1 MKRKFL
7 EDLGLEK
14 EDIDTIMAENGKDV
28 EKAKA
33 DYEDVKAQLE
43 TANATIT
50 DLKKNNVDNEKL
62 QNKVTEYE
70 TEIAKLKDEAAK
82 KDFNYRLEDAL
93 KGSKAKNLKALK
105 ALLDM
110 DKVKIEG
117 DKFTGLEEQLT
128 ALKESDA
135 YLFDAEEQQQPQLGG
150 FKPTNTGGSPNSF
163 KNPWSKEH
171 RNLTEQARIL
181 KENPQLA
188 QQLKASA
195 N

>member
-14 EDIDTIMAENGKDV
+14 EDIDSIMAENGKDV

-70 TEIAKLKDEAAK
+70 TEITKLKDEAAK

-110 DKVKIEG
+110 DKVKLEG

-135 YLFDAEEQQQPQLGG
+135 YLFDAEEQQPPQLGG
-150 FKPTNTGGSPNSF
+150 FKPTNTGGAP
-163 KNPWSKEH
+163 KGITKEQFH
-171 RNLTEQARIL
+171 KMSYSERAELYNAQPEVYKQLTQ
-181 KENPQLA
+181 
-188 QQLKASA
+188 
-195 N
+195 

>member
-14 EDIDTIMAENGKDV
+14 EDIDSIMAENGKDV

-110 DKVKIEG
+110 DKVKLEG

-135 YLFDAEEQQQPQLGG
+135 YLFDAEEQQPPQLGG
-150 FKPTNTGGSPNSF
+150 FKPTNTGGA
-163 KNPWSKEH
+163 SKGITKEQFH
-171 RNLTEQARIL
+171 KMSYSERAELYNAQPEVYKQLTQ
-181 KENPQLA
+181 
-188 QQLKASA
+188 
-195 N
+195 

>member
-14 EDIDTIMAENGKDV
+14 ETIDSIMSENGKDV

-70 TEIAKLKDEAAK
+70 TEITKLKDEAAK

-93 KGSKAKNLKALK
+93 KCSKAKNLKALK

-110 DKVKIEG
+110 DKVKLEG

-128 ALKESDA
+128 ALKESDT
-135 YLFDAEEQQQPQLGG
+135 YLFDVEEQQPPQLGG
-150 FKPTNTGGSPNSF
+150 FKPTNTGGA
-163 KNPWSKEH
+163 SKGITKEQFH
-171 RNLTEQARIL
+171 KMSYSERAELYNAQPEVYKQLTQ
-181 KENPQLA
+181 
-188 QQLKASA
+188 
-195 N
+195 

>member
-14 EDIDTIMAENGKDV
+14 EDIDSIMAENGKDV

-43 TANATIT
+43 TATATIT

-110 DKVKIEG
+110 DKVKLEG

-135 YLFDAEEQQQPQLGG
+135 YLFDAEEQQPPQLGG
-150 FKPTNTGGSPNSF
+150 FKPTNTGGA
-163 KNPWSKEH
+163 SKGITKEQFNKMSYSE
-171 RNLTEQARIL
+171 RAELYNAQPEVYKQLTQ
-181 KENPQLA
+181 
-188 QQLKASA
+188 
-195 N
+195 

>member
-14 EDIDTIMAENGKDV
+14 EVIDSIMAENGKDV

-43 TANATIT
+43 TAQATIS
-50 DLKKNNVDNEKL
+50 DLKKNNADNEVL

-70 TEIAKLKDEAAK
+70 TEIAKLKDEAIK

-93 KGSKAKNLKALK
+93 KGSKAKNVKALK

-110 DKVKIEG
+110 DKVKLEG
-117 DKFTGLEEQLT
+117 EKFTGLEEQLT

-135 YLFDAEEQQQPQLGG
+135 YLFETEEQPPQQLGG
-150 FKPTNTGGSPNSF
+150 FKPTNTGGSP
-163 KNPWSKEH
+163 KGITKEQFH
-171 RNLTEQARIL
+171 KMSYSERVELYNTQPEVYS
-181 KENPQLA
+181 
-188 QQLKASA
+188 QLK

>member
-14 EDIDTIMAENGKDV
+14 EDIDSIMAENGKDV

-43 TANATIT
+43 TATATIT

-110 DKVKIEG
+110 DKVKLEG

-135 YLFDAEEQQQPQLGG
+135 YLFDAEEQQPPQLGG
-150 FKPTNTGGSPNSF
+150 FKPTNTGGA
-163 KNPWSKEH
+163 SKGITKEQFH
-171 RNLTEQARIL
+171 KMSYSERAELYNAQPEVYKQLTQ
-181 KENPQLA
+181 
-188 QQLKASA
+188 
-195 N
+195 

>member
-14 EDIDTIMAENGKDV
+14 EDIDSIMAENGKDV

-43 TANATIT
+43 TAHATIT

-70 TEIAKLKDEAAK
+70 TEITKLKDEAAK

-110 DKVKIEG
+110 DKVKLEG

-135 YLFDAEEQQQPQLGG
+135 YLFDAEEQQPPQLGG
-150 FKPTNTGGSPNSF
+150 FKPTNTGGA
-163 KNPWSKEH
+163 SKGITKEQFH
-171 RNLTEQARIL
+171 KMSYSERAELYNAQPEVYKQLTQ
-181 KENPQLA
+181 
-188 QQLKASA
+188 
-195 N
+195 

>member
-28 EKAKA
+28 EKARA

-43 TANATIT
+43 TTNATIT

-110 DKVKIEG
+110 EKVKLEG

-135 YLFDAEEQQQPQLGG
+135 YLFDAEEQQPPQLGG
-150 FKPTNTGGSPNSF
+150 FKPTNTGGAP
-163 KNPWSKEH
+163 KGITKEQFH
-171 RNLTEQARIL
+171 KMSYSERAELYNAQPEVYKQLTQ
-181 KENPQLA
+181 
-188 QQLKASA
+188 
-195 N
+195 

>member
-14 EDIDTIMAENGKDV
+14 EDIDSIMAENGKDV

-33 DYEDVKAQLE
+33 DYEDVKTQLE

-110 DKVKIEG
+110 DKVKLEG

-135 YLFDAEEQQQPQLGG
+135 YLFDAEEQQPPQLGG
-150 FKPTNTGGSPNSF
+150 FKPTNTGGAP
-163 KNPWSKEH
+163 KGITKEQFH
-171 RNLTEQARIL
+171 KMSYSERAELYNAQPEVYKQLTQ
-181 KENPQLA
+181 
-188 QQLKASA
+188 
-195 N
+195 

>member
-14 EDIDTIMAENGKDV
+14 ETIDSIMAENGKDV

-50 DLKKNNVDNEKL
+50 DLKKNNADNEKL

-70 TEIAKLKDEAAK
+70 IEITKLKDEAAK

-110 DKVKIEG
+110 DKVKLEG

-128 ALKESDA
+128 ALKESDT
-135 YLFDAEEQQQPQLGG
+135 YLFDAEEQQPPQLGG
-150 FKPTNTGGSPNSF
+150 FKPTNTGGA
-163 KNPWSKEH
+163 SKGITKEQFH
-171 RNLTEQARIL
+171 KMSYSERAELYNAQPEVYKQLTQ
-181 KENPQLA
+181 
-188 QQLKASA
+188 
-195 N
+195 

>member
-14 EDIDTIMAENGKDV
+14 EDIDSIMAENGKDV

-82 KDFNYRLEDAL
+82 KEFNYRLEDAL

-110 DKVKIEG
+110 DKVKLEG

-135 YLFDAEEQQQPQLGG
+135 YLFDTEEQQPPQLGG
-150 FKPTNTGGSPNSF
+150 FKPTNTGGA
-163 KNPWSKEH
+163 SKGITKEQFH
-171 RNLTEQARIL
+171 KMSYSERAELYNAQPEVYKQLTQ
-181 KENPQLA
+181 
-188 QQLKASA
+188 
-195 N
+195 

>member
-7 EDLGLEK
+7 EDLGLAK
-14 EDIDTIMAENGKDV
+14 EDIDSIMAENGKDV
-28 EKAKA
+28 EKARA

-70 TEIAKLKDEAAK
+70 TEITKLKDEAAK

-110 DKVKIEG
+110 DKVKLEG

-135 YLFDAEEQQQPQLGG
+135 YLFDAEEQQPPQLGG
-150 FKPTNTGGSPNSF
+150 FKPTNTGGA
-163 KNPWSKEH
+163 SKGITKEQFH
-171 RNLTEQARIL
+171 KMSYSERAELYNAQPEVYKQLTQ
-181 KENPQLA
+181 
-188 QQLKASA
+188 
-195 N
+195 

>member
-14 EDIDTIMAENGKDV
+14 ETIDSIMAENGKDV

-43 TANATIT
+43 TAQAMIS
-50 DLKKNNVDNEKL
+50 DLKKNNADNEAL

-70 TEIAKLKDEAAK
+70 TEIAKLKDEAIK

-93 KGSKAKNLKALK
+93 KGSKAKNVKALK

-110 DKVKIEG
+110 DKVKLENE
-117 DKFTGLEEQLT
+117 KFTGLEEQLT

-135 YLFDAEEQQQPQLGG
+135 YLFETEKQLPQQISGL
-150 FKPTNTGGSPNSF
+150 KPTNTGNSP
-163 KNPWSKEH
+163 KGITKEQFH
-171 RNLTEQARIL
+171 KMSYSERVELYNTQPEVYS
-181 KENPQLA
+181 
-188 QQLKASA
+188 QLK

>member
-14 EDIDTIMAENGKDV
+14 EDIDSIMAENGKDV
-28 EKAKA
+28 ENAKA

-62 QNKVTEYE
+62 RNKVTEYE

-82 KDFNYRLEDAL
+82 KDFNYRLEAAL

-110 DKVKIEG
+110 DKVKLEG

-135 YLFDAEEQQQPQLGG
+135 SLDLEPA
-150 FKPTNTGGSPNSF
+150 NITGEASVTMM
-163 KNPWSKEH
+163 W
-171 RNLTEQARIL
+171 RI
-181 KENPQLA
+181 E
-188 QQLKASA
+188 
-195 N
+195 

>member
-14 EDIDTIMAENGKDV
+14 ETIDSIMAENGKDV

-110 DKVKIEG
+110 DKVKLEG

-135 YLFDAEEQQQPQLGG
+135 YLFDAEEQQPPQLGG
-150 FKPTNTGGSPNSF
+150 FKPTNTGGAH
-163 KNPWSKEH
+163 KGITKEQFH
-171 RNLTEQARIL
+171 KMSYSERAELYNAQPEVYKQLTQ
-181 KENPQLA
+181 
-188 QQLKASA
+188 
-195 N
+195 

>member
-14 EDIDTIMAENGKDV
+14 EDIDSIMAENGKDV

-33 DYEDVKAQLE
+33 DYEDVKDQLE

-110 DKVKIEG
+110 DKVKLEG

-135 YLFDAEEQQQPQLGG
+135 YLFDAEEQQPPQLGG
-150 FKPTNTGGSPNSF
+150 FKPTNTGGAP
-163 KNPWSKEH
+163 KGITKEQFNKMSYSE
-171 RNLTEQARIL
+171 RAELYNAQPEVYKQLTQ
-181 KENPQLA
+181 
-188 QQLKASA
+188 
-195 N
+195 

>member
-43 TANATIT
+43 TTNATIT

-110 DKVKIEG
+110 EKVKLEG

-135 YLFDAEEQQQPQLGG
+135 YLFDAEEQQPPQLGG
-150 FKPTNTGGSPNSF
+150 FKPTNTGGAP
-163 KNPWSKEH
+163 KGITKEQFNKMSYSE
-171 RNLTEQARIL
+171 RAELYNAQPEVYKQLTQ
-181 KENPQLA
+181 
-188 QQLKASA
+188 
-195 N
+195 

>member
-14 EDIDTIMAENGKDV
+14 EIIDSIMAENGKDV

-70 TEIAKLKDEAAK
+70 TEITKLKDEAAK

-110 DKVKIEG
+110 DKVKLEG

-135 YLFDAEEQQQPQLGG
+135 YLFDAEEQQPPQLGG
-150 FKPTNTGGSPNSF
+150 FKPTNTGGSP
-163 KNPWSKEH
+163 KGITKEQFNKMSYSE
-171 RNLTEQARIL
+171 RAELYNAQPEVYKQLTQ
-181 KENPQLA
+181 
-188 QQLKASA
+188 
-195 N
+195 

>member
-14 EDIDTIMAENGKDV
+14 EDIDSIMAENGKDV

-70 TEIAKLKDEAAK
+70 TEITKLKDEAAK

-110 DKVKIEG
+110 DKVKLEG

-135 YLFDAEEQQQPQLGG
+135 YLFDAEEQQPPQLGG
-150 FKPTNTGGSPNSF
+150 FKPTNIGGSP
-163 KNPWSKEH
+163 KGITKEQFH
-171 RNLTEQARIL
+171 KMSYSERAELYNAQPEVYKQLTQ
-181 KENPQLA
+181 
-188 QQLKASA
+188 
-195 N
+195 

>member
-14 EDIDTIMAENGKDV
+14 EDIDSIMAENGKDV

-110 DKVKIEG
+110 EKVKLEG

-135 YLFDAEEQQQPQLGG
+135 YLFDAEEQQPPQLGG
-150 FKPTNTGGSPNSF
+150 FKPTNTGGAPNSF